1 MRSLRGIAGAAG
13 LGAVIS
19 YFLDPDQGRRRRKM
33 TVDRVG
39 GLLRRGERKAEQ
51 GVHAVAAEAVAMKE
65 KSAAAARPDEAP
77 GDDNT
82 LVQKIRSE
90 VFRDASIPTG
100 NINIDAADGVVTLRG
115 QVDDPHLIRRLEKD
129 IAGVAGVKEVKNL
142 LHPPG
147 TPAPNLEA
155 VSSS

>member
-1 MRSLRGIAGAAG
+1 MRASLRSLAGAAG
-13 LGAVIS
+13 LGAVVS
-19 YFLDPDQGRRRRKM
+19 YFLDPDEGNRRRKM

-39 GLLRRGERKAEQ
+39 GLIRRGERKAER
-51 GVHAVAAEAVAMKE
+51 GARAVASEAVGMKE
-65 KSAAAARPDEAP
+65 KAKAAVRPQEAP

-82 LVQKIRSE
+82 LVDKVRSE
-90 VFRDASIPTG
+90 VLRDADIPKG
-100 NINIDAADGVVTLRG
+100 DINIEAVDGVVTLRG
-115 QVDDPHLIRRLEKD
+115 QIEPDMIRHLEEKTR
-129 IAGVAGVKEVKNL
+129 GVTGVREVRNL